1 MPVKGHTLLLFKF
14 IKPLVKCAAFFY
26 LTHLCSLPGKP
37 VSYSYIHLGAGPQE
51 PCCHTAGHDL
61 QPCTDAL
68 IQLHILCNW
77 ILYKYKLSTND
88 YFKMYEV
95 SALVNTQH
103 LLWFKK
109 LVLCCVYILFVCS
122 MCSVYSIVYSVLDAC
137 I

>member
-61 QPCTDAL
+61 QPYADAL
-68 IQLHILCNW
+68 IQMHILCNW
-77 ILYKYKLSTND
+77 ILSKYKLLTND
-88 YFKMYEV
+88 YFKMYVV

-103 LLWFKK
+103 LL
-109 LVLCCVYILFVCS
+109 
-122 MCSVYSIVYSVLDAC
+122 
-137 I
+137 